1 MLVSVV
7 IPLYNKASHIQRVR
21 STPFRPRPMRI
32 SRSSWSTT
40 DRPTAGRKSCDVAP
54 SAVRLI
60 KQENAGVSAARN
72 RAQWK
77 RSRNFS
83 HSSTRTTSG
92 SRIFWK
98 PCWTLREKFPEAG
111 VWGTAYSVMDA
122 QGAMRHVSLEADV
135 RRQTGGLIINFF
147 RYDRRTAHSLLFHV
161 GATPCSKAGGFLVGL
176 VRLEDTDTLLS
187 LGLRNAMAHARCQ
200 TIYHMEAENR
210 TDRWLYSGNFP
221 FFEHARAFLRE
232 SGGANQLSEDV
243 SNGILRLYG
252 TPTACTAIGSAGNS
266 AAMREFISDCPGIPG
281 YRLKCF
287 LWRFLVWIPY
297 SRCGPVLPGG

>member
-1 MLVSVV
+1 MAQTHADFEIIVV
-7 IPLYNKASHIQRVR
+7 DDGSTDGGAEIVR
-21 STPFRPRPMRI
+21 RCADLR
-32 SRSSWSTT
+32 
-40 DRPTAGRKSCDVAP
+40 
-54 SAVRLI
+54 VRLI

-72 RAQWK
+72 RGAAEAKSELLSFLDADDEWLK
-77 RSRNFS
+77 DFLE
-83 HSSTRTTSG
+83 TVLA
-92 SRIFWK
+92 
-98 PCWTLREKFPEAG
+98 LREKFPEAG

-147 RYDRRTAHSLLFHV
+147 RAMIVEQPIHSSSMLVRKDALL
-161 GATPCSKAGGFLVGL
+161 KAGGFLVGL

-187 LGLRNAMAHARCQ
+187 LGLRNAMAYCPVAK

-243 SNGILRLYG
+243 PTYFGYKHTDCLYRNWL
-252 TPTACTAIGSAGNS
+252 AGNR
-266 AAMREFISDCPGIPG
+266 AAMREIISDCQAF
-281 YRLKCF
+281 RDT
-287 LWRFLVWIPY
+287 V
-297 SRCGPVLPGG
+297 